1 MSFFQHVRTVSHASV
16 NRPQIIPFPASCMA
30 LNSLNSNQTNQRS
43 YADHWYIMRVI
54 LYLERMRKARKM
66 SRRDLARRSGLSM
79 SLIRRAE
86 QGVSIPKSKDFKA
99 WAEALGLSWEQVWSE
114 CLPKKSG
121 S

>member
-1 MSFFQHVRTVSHASV
+1 MSFFQHVRTVSYASV
-16 NRPQIIPFPASCMA
+16 NRSQIIPFPTSCMA

-43 YADHWYIMRVI
+43 YADHLYIMRVI
-54 LYLERMRKARKM
+54 LYLERLRKSRKM

-79 SLIRRAE
+79 NLIRRAE
-86 QGVSIPKSKDFKA
+86 KGVSIPKSKDFKA

-114 CLPKKSG
+114 CLPKKSE